1 MVIEEADCIEKE
13 SALIQIYRIRAFYKN
28 WSDEV
33 GSGIETNDV
42 PSVWFYNFECDEA
55 ARVNSD

>member
-1 MVIEEADCIEKE
+1 MVLKQD
-13 SALIQIYRIRAFYKN
+13 SALIQVYRIRAFYQN

-42 PSVWFYNFECDEA
+42 PSVWIYNFE
-55 ARVNSD
+55 